1 MNFSFFAKLGLGNK
15 IGDKVNGIKYTRASC
30 CDHLFSDKYT
40 KIPNS
45 NEFSSL
51 ADSQAESVRASILGE
66 GKKHER
72 IEFDC
77 SL

>member
-1 MNFSFFAKLGLGNK
+1 MNFSFFAKSCLGNK
-15 IGDKVNGIKYTRASC
+15 MGDKVNRIKYTRASC
-30 CDHLFSDKYT
+30 CDHLFSDNFT

-45 NEFSSL
+45 NESTPL

-66 GKKHER
+66 GKRHER

>member
-30 CDHLFSDKYT
+30 CDHLFSDNFT

-45 NEFSSL
+45 NESTPL

-66 GKKHER
+66 GKRHEK